1 MKAIINPLEGIVIE
15 DNLSAVTPHAAQGI
29 EIKLGMSK
37 DEVAGILGRAEGE
50 NGNRHFYFD
59 SELAIDYDE
68 RNTVEFIE
76 FLGGISG
83 TLQPVIY
90 GAAAFES
97 DAGELFDILKSHNSG
112 EIEDNEDGYSYCF
125 KEISIGLYRTSTPE
139 SVQMDIEELKA
150 DGVVDQNYID
160 EELMKANHWA
170 TIGVGRADY
179 YKI

>member
-90 GAAAFES
+90 GAAA
-97 DAGELFDILKSHNSG
+97 L
-112 EIEDNEDGYSYCF
+112 
-125 KEISIGLYRTSTPE
+125 RVT
-139 SVQMDIEELKA
+139 
-150 DGVVDQNYID
+150 
-160 EELMKANHWA
+160 
-170 TIGVGRADY
+170 RASCLTF
-179 YKI
+179 